1 MKQWWCSMAKHP
13 RRLEAGALSVGL
25 WLLTVV
31 TAPAAQ
37 TIDYLPAVGAAPLL
51 FQPPAT
57 AGRPAGWP
65 PLPRPDDSVTNV
77 TTLATNVPALT
88 APAATNHSVLPPP
101 VKVAAPAPA
110 APPIAAAAPA
120 PAESPDPSQ
129 VSLPPLTEP
138 ASPANT
144 VIDMASLLR
153 WLSPVYAN
161 PPAGGILF
169 PSFVPATPP
178 PSSTAVYESR

>member
-1 MKQWWCSMAKHP
+1 MAKHP

-25 WLLTVV
+25 WLLAAV
-31 TAPAAQ
+31 TASAAP

-88 APAATNHSVLPPP
+88 APAATNRSVLPPP

-110 APPIAAAAPA
+110 PVPPPITAAAPDPAA
-120 PAESPDPSQ
+120 PPDPSQ
-129 VSLPPLTEP
+129 LSLPPLTEP

-144 VIDMASLLR
+144 MIDMASLLR
-153 WLSPVYAN
+153 WLSPAYPN
-161 PPAGGILF
+161 PVAGSILF